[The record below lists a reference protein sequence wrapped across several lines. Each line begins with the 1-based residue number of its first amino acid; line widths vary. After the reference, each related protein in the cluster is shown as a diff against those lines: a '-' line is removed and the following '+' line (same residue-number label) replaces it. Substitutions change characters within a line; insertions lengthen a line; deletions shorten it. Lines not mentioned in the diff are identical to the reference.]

1 MVTYFLEK
9 LTPKA
14 SVLISAAVIAG
25 MLGLLGLPFSLTAT
39 YIAIVAL
46 AIIVPFVL
54 WAMSPKVRIVQAGN
68 GPNGIELQC
77 GRAHIDLAHLGEA
90 YVLDEDGMHERLGVE
105 SSGRDFVCY
114 SPWVKTGVVID
125 NIDDADPIESWVI
138 CSRRPDR
145 LVESLKTHTPS
156 R

>member
-1 MVTYFLEK
+1 MGHV
-9 LTPKA
+9 
-14 SVLISAAVIAG
+14 
-25 MLGLLGLPFSLTAT
+25 
-39 YIAIVAL
+39 
-46 AIIVPFVL
+46 
-54 WAMSPKVRIVQAGN
+54 PKVRIVQAGN
-68 GPNGIELQC
+68 GPTGIELQC